1 MNRIAK
7 MPVIILLSALPLAGV
22 ASAATM
28 SMESPSSLD
37 ATVRT
42 LGPSQ
47 FNVVTLGSL
56 DTGDAAK
63 TAFQDNASAHAGE
76 VAMLHR
82 SVEANRSLDR
92 ALKSQNVN
100 IDDIAGAQ
108 KAADGTVTFYLR

>member
-7 MPVIILLSALPLAGV
+7 MPVIILLSVLPLAGV

-37 ATVRT
+37 TTVKA

-47 FNVVTLGSL
+47 FNVVTLDSL
-56 DTGDAAK
+56 DTGDVAK
-63 TAFQDNASAHAGE
+63 TAFQENASAHAADA
-76 VAMLHR
+76 AMLR
-82 SVEANRSLDR
+82 QSIESNRSLTR
-92 ALKSQNVN
+92 ALEAQNVN
-100 IDDIAGAQ
+100 VDDIAGAL